1 MLKQKQTLSLT
12 TNIIF
17 AITIMTSLIL
27 SAAMEKA
34 LHAACM
40 EMGTDMLQKIS
51 EHFTLDIAELKQVS
65 GLNEL
70 VIIRSSNKKKTTT
83 KKAAKK
89 TKPSIPLPFVGDI
102 DEDSCF
108 AIRLNHGLHT
118 QCTNAKA
125 GDTSYCKTCV
135 KQVEKNASG
144 KPTYGD
150 IQDRNQ
156 CGLLEYRDPK
166 GKQTLPYANVMKK
179 LNLDEGAVVDEA
191 EKFDVIIPD
200 EHFVLRESTR
210 GRPKGDSV
218 ASSGDSVASSSKKP
232 RGRPAKVKAVETVED
247 DLLSALNGAES
258 VAETSPKAT
267 TPKAPKFEDT
277 EQEKADKFAAKKQA
291 AKEKRA
297 AKAAEIRAALAAE
310 APKSPKEDEEAA
322 KEDEDAAKEDEEAAK
337 EAAKA
342 EKLAA
347 KEAAKAEKAEK
358 LAAKEAAKAEKLAAK
373 EAAKAEKA
381 EKLAAKEAA
390 KAEKLAAKEAAK
402 EEKAEKL
409 AAKEEVAKEEVAKE
423 DEAKEEDEMEVYIK
437 TIEGK
442 EYLIDGEGFLY
453 DVDTQEP
460 VGFFNKDTKEIEEI
474 EE

>member
-1 MLKQKQTLSLT
+1 
-12 TNIIF
+12 
-17 AITIMTSLIL
+17 MTSLIL

-267 TPKAPKFEDT
+267 TPKAKKSAKRPVKAPKFEDT